1 MIQAIQRRLAARK
14 NGEGGF
20 TLIELMVV
28 VMIIAILLGIAIP
41 AFLGARSR
49 AQDTAAKSNLRNA
62 LGAAQTRFSDQQV
75 FETTATIVP
84 GLNSDEPSLKFVVG
98 DGATPGASTDAKTI
112 SVSTTQSDGVGT
124 DPLDEIFL
132 ASYSK
137 SGTCYW
143 LRHTNSPS
151 SAGPPIVYGGSYMN
165 SAKMASSSGCT
176 AAAGAAAGLQASY
189 TAL

>member
-1 MIQAIQRRLAARK
+1 VIQAIQRRLAARSDD
-14 NGEGGF
+14 EGGF

-62 LGAAQTRFSDQQV
+62 LGAAQTRFSDKQV
-75 FETTATIVP
+75 FENTATIVP
-84 GLNSDEPSLKFVVG
+84 GLAADEPSLKFVVG
-98 DGATPGASTDAKTI
+98 DGATPAASTDSKTI
-112 SVSTTQSDGVGT
+112 SVETTQSDGVAA

-132 ASYSK
+132 ASWSK
-137 SGTCYW
+137 SNTCYW

-151 SAGPPIVYGGSYMN
+151 AAGPPIVYGGSYMN
-165 SAKMASSSGCT
+165 SAKMASSAGCT

-189 TAL
+189 TSL

>member
-1 MIQAIQRRLAARK
+1 VIQAIQRRLAARK